1 MSQNG
6 PRLVRPAEV
15 IELPGQVE
23 TIARPLVIAL
33 FRRPALIAL
42 FAAACHSGA
51 PGDTEPANQ
60 TRARIENRSSLD
72 MDLAV
77 RRNDGRSSPLGFV
90 PGGETTVFALPPSI
104 TAGASWVRFEA
115 KPVRSSGQP
124 VVSEPFPVTMGEEIT
139 WSVPP
144 Q

>member
-1 MSQNG
+1 M
-6 PRLVRPAEV
+6 V
-15 IELPGQVE
+15 
-23 TIARPLVIAL
+23 TIL
-33 FRRPALIAL
+33 RRPALIL
-42 FAAACHSGA
+42 IVAAACHSGA

-60 TRARIENRSSLD
+60 TRARIENRASLD
-72 MDLAV
+72 MDISV
-77 RRNDGRSSPLGFV
+77 RRNDGRTSRLGFV
-90 PGGETTVFALPPSI
+90 PGGETTVFALPPSL

-115 KPVRSSGQP
+115 KPVRSGQT

>member
-1 MSQNG
+1 MPAIF
-6 PRLVRPAEV
+6 PRFAFV
-15 IELPGQVE
+15 
-23 TIARPLVIAL
+23 
-33 FRRPALIAL
+33 LIL
-42 FAAACHSGA
+42 AAGCHSGS

-72 MDLAV
+72 MDLSV
-77 RRNDGRSSPLGFV
+77 RRNDGKSSPLGFV
-90 PGGETTVFALPPSI
+90 PGGETAVFALPPSI

-124 VVSEPFPVTMGEEIT
+124 VVSEPFPVTMGDEIR

>member
-1 MSQNG
+1 M
-6 PRLVRPAEV
+6 
-15 IELPGQVE
+15 I
-23 TIARPLVIAL
+23 TIL
-33 FRRPALIAL
+33 RRPALIL
-42 FAAACHSGA
+42 VLAAACHSGA

-60 TRARIENRSSLD
+60 TRARIENRASLD
-72 MDLAV
+72 VDISV
-77 RRNDGRSSPLGFV
+77 RRNDGRVSRLGFV
-90 PGGETTVFALPPSI
+90 PGGETTVFALPPSL

>member
-1 MSQNG
+1 M
-6 PRLVRPAEV
+6 V
-15 IELPGQVE
+15 
-23 TIARPLVIAL
+23 TIL
-33 FRRPALIAL
+33 RRPALIL
-42 FAAACHSGA
+42 ILAAACHSGA
-51 PGDTEPANQ
+51 PGNTVPENQ
-60 TRARIENRSSLD
+60 TRARIENRASLD
-72 MDLAV
+72 MDISV
-77 RRNDGRSSPLGFV
+77 RRNDGRVSRLGFL
-90 PGGETTVFALPPSI
+90 PGGETAVFALPPSL